1 MNAGRSS
8 STSETSSGRITLVT
22 YFGGSSDI
30 WDTITNFKAGD
41 DLTIWDVTPGVVANW
56 VNGMGAAGYQGATA
70 TMTDA
75 FNAHAAQPAQR
86 SSSGFQAR
94 ASGHRKVGR

>member
-1 MNAGRSS
+1 M
-8 STSETSSGRITLVT
+8 VT

-30 WDTITNFKAGD
+30 WDTITNFKPGD

-75 FNAHAAQPAQR
+75 AGHN
-86 SSSGFQAR
+86 SSMTFTGYSAEQMSR
-94 ASGHRKVGR
+94 MNV